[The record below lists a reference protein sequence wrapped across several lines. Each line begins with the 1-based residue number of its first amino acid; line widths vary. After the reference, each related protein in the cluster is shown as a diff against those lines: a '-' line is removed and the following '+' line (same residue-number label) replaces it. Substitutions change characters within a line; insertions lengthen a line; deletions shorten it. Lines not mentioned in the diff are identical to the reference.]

1 MTATSRLQAR
11 AKRRLAVLERRRC
24 DSRYVRVIGRF
35 VREGLLFT
43 NRDVPENEHPVA
55 VADVLFAG
63 ELEPRLLE
71 LLPALI
77 VKRPAMFRGVK
88 ALPQDLADAVRALRR
103 DAEPPDF
110 RGIPGRDVH
119 GWVRRVGRKGK
130 VPARLK
136 AFRLRPEDQRLLS
149 ELSEKLDL
157 SETDVIRRGLR
168 ALA

>member
-1 MTATSRLQAR
+1 VTAISRLQSR
-11 AKRRLAVLERRRC
+11 AKRRLAVLERRRR
-24 DSRYVRVIGRF
+24 DPRYIRVMGRF

-43 NRDVPENEHPVA
+43 NRDVPENERPVG
-55 VADVLFAG
+55 VEDVLFAG

-77 VKRPAMFRGVK
+77 VKRPAMFRGLK
-88 ALPQDLADAVRALRR
+88 ALPPDLADTVRSLRR

-110 RGIPGRDVH
+110 RGIPGRDIH
-119 GWVRRVGRKGK
+119 GWLRRVGRKE
-130 VPARLK
+130 

>member
-1 MTATSRLQAR
+1 MMATSRLQAR
-11 AKRRLAVLERRRC
+11 AKRRLAVLERRRR
-24 DSRYVRVIGRF
+24 DPRFARVMGRF

-43 NRDVPENEHPVA
+43 NRDVPENRRPVA
-55 VADVLFAG
+55 VEDVLFAG

-77 VKRPAMFRGVK
+77 VKRPAMFRGLS
-88 ALPQDLADAVRALRR
+88 ALPPDLAETVRALRR

-110 RGIPGRDVH
+110 RGIPGRDVR
-119 GWVRRVGRKGK
+119 GWLRRVGRRGK

-149 ELSEKLDL
+149 ELSERLAL

>member
-1 MTATSRLQAR
+1 VTAISRLQAR
-11 AKRRLAVLERRRC
+11 AKRRLAVLERRRR
-24 DSRYVRVIGRF
+24 DPRYVRVMGRF

-43 NRDVPENEHPVA
+43 NRDVPENRRPVA
-55 VADVLFAG
+55 VEDVLFAG

-77 VKRPAMFRGVK
+77 IKRPAMFRGVE
-88 ALPQDLADAVRALRR
+88 ALPPDLAEAVRALRH
-103 DAEPPDF
+103 DAAPPDF
-110 RGIPGRDVH
+110 RGIPGQDIH
-119 GWVRRVGRKGK
+119 GWLRRVGRKGK

-149 ELSEKLDL
+149 ELSQRLDL

>member
-1 MTATSRLQAR
+1 VTAISRLQAR
-11 AKRRLAVLERRRC
+11 AKRRLAVLERRRR
-24 DSRYVRVIGRF
+24 DPRYVRVMGRF

-43 NRDVPENEHPVA
+43 NRELRENKYPVA
-55 VADVLFAG
+55 VEEVLFAG

-77 VKRPAMFRGVK
+77 VKRPTMFRSVK
-88 ALPQDLADAVRALRR
+88 ALPRDLAETVRALRR

-110 RGIPGRDVH
+110 RGISGRDVH
-119 GWVRRVGRKGK
+119 GWLRRVGRKDK

-149 ELSEKLDL
+149 ELSERLDL

-168 ALA
+168 ALV